1 MNVRQ
6 DIDSLLNNFS
16 GEDLLEEAQRLD
28 YEEDFYSFFRGG
40 WRYFD
45 PSPFCHGM
53 ALEAVA
59 YHLEAVIHG
68 DIKRLIINIPPR
80 MSKSSLTS
88 VALPAWTWCRRWESP
103 TSGPGVQFLHASYS
117 QSLSLRDS
125 VKCRRLIES
134 PWYQK
139 YWGERFR
146 LTGDQNTKTRFDNSR
161 AGSRLCT
168 SVGSTLTGEGGN
180 IIIVDDPN
188 AAQEAFSEA
197 TIHTTIEWWDTA
209 LSTRLNNARDGAFI
223 IIQQRLAEDDLTGHV
238 LSKDVGEWTHLM
250 LPMRYEMDRHTS
262 TVIGWDDPRG
272 CDDDGTPLVEILP
285 DGTRV
290 PRDAQA
296 ADVLREREGELLW
309 PERFGEQEVL
319 QLEATLGPFAAA
331 GQLQQR
337 PEVKGGGIIKRDW
350 WQVWENDTFPICDF
364 IIASLDTSYTEK
376 QENDPS
382 AMTVWGVF
390 SGDRTTYA
398 NNIALNRPMERSS
411 DSGLINIAEHAQR
424 FDDAAQ
430 IKFKMQK
437 AISSGPKLI
446 MLYAWEE
453 WLEFP
458 DLVEKVASTARQ
470 FKVDRL
476 LIENKAA
483 GHSVAQ
489 EIRRLFSSSE
499 FAVQMYDPKGVDK
512 RSRVYAIQHLF
523 SEGMIY
529 APNRQWAEKV
539 IVQAGMFPKAK
550 HDDLV
555 DTVSMALAHLRST
568 GMLQRNDEVRHSVFE
583 SMQHQGKP
591 AEPLYP
597 V

>member
-1 MNVRQ
+1 MRVKQ

-16 GEDLLEEAQRLD
+16 ADDLLEEAQRLN
-28 YEEDFYSFFRGG
+28 YEEDFYSFFKGG

-53 ALEAVA
+53 ALEAVS

-88 VALPAWTWCRRWESP
+88 VALPAWTWSRRWESA

-117 QSLSLRDS
+117 QQLSLRDS

-134 PWYQK
+134 PWYKK
-139 YWGERFR
+139 YWGDRFK
-146 LTGDQNTKTRFDNSR
+146 LTSDQNTKTRFDNSR
-161 AGSRLCT
+161 AGTRLCT

-197 TIHTTIEWWDTA
+197 TIHSTIEWWDTA

-223 IIQQRLAEDDLTGHV
+223 IIQQRLAEDDLTGHI

-250 LPMRYEMDRHTS
+250 LPMRYEMDRHTQ

-272 CDDDGTPLVEILP
+272 CDDDGAPLVEVLS
-285 DGTRV
+285 DGKRV
-290 PRDAQA
+290 PKDPQA
-296 ADVLREREGELLW
+296 AEILREREGELLW

-350 WQVWENDTFPICDF
+350 WQVWENDVFPICDY
-364 IIASLDTSYTEK
+364 IVAALDTSYTEK

-382 AMTVWGVF
+382 AMTIWGVF
-390 SGDRTTYA
+390 SGDRASYA
-398 NNIALNRPMERSS
+398 NKFASNKPMDRNRST
-411 DSGLINIAEHAQR
+411 LIDVAEHAQR
-424 FDDAAQ
+424 FDEATQ
-430 IKFKMQK
+430 IKFRMPQ
-437 AISSGPKLI
+437 AVHSGPKVVL
-446 MLYAWEE
+446 LYAWEE

-458 DLVEKVASTARQ
+458 DLVEKVSQTARKFQ
-470 FKVDRL
+470 VDKL

-489 EIRRLFSSSE
+489 EIRRLFSSAAFS
-499 FAVQMYDPKGVDK
+499 VQMYDPKGVDK
-512 RSRVYAIQHLF
+512 RSRVYAIQHMF
-523 SEGMIY
+523 SEGLVY
-529 APNRQWAEKV
+529 APDKAWAEKV
-539 IVQAGMFPKAK
+539 IVQCGLFPKAK

-555 DTVSMALAHLRST
+555 DTVSMALANLRST
-568 GMLQRNDEVRHSVFE
+568 GMLQRGEEIQQSVYD
-583 SMQHQGKP
+583 SMRYEGKP
-591 AEPLYP
+591 ADPLYP

>member
-6 DIDSLLNNFS
+6 DIDSLLRNYS
-16 GEDLLEEAQRLD
+16 SEALLDEANRVM
-28 YEEDFYSFFRGG
+28 YEEDFYEFFRAG

-45 PSPFCHGM
+45 PSPFAHGM

-88 VALPAWTWCRRWESP
+88 VSLPAWVWARRWESS

-139 YWGERFR
+139 YWGDRFR
-146 LTGDQNTKTRFDNSR
+146 LTSDQNTKTRFDNDR

-223 IIQQRLAEDDLTGHV
+223 IIQQRLAEDDLTGHI
-238 LSKDVGEWTHLM
+238 LSKDVGNWTHLM
-250 LPMRYEMDRHTS
+250 LPMRYEMERHTH
-262 TVIGWDDPRG
+262 TVIGWHDPRG
-272 CDDDGTPLVEILP
+272 VNEAGEPMVTILP
-285 DGTRV
+285 DGLRV
-290 PRDAQA
+290 PSSPEA
-296 ADVLREREGELLW
+296 AIALRKREGQLLW
-309 PERFGEQEVL
+309 PERFGEDEVAE
-319 QLEATLGPFAAA
+319 LESTLGPFASA

-350 WQVWENDTFPICDF
+350 WQPWEHAEFPMCDF
-364 IIASLDTSYTEK
+364 IVAALDTSYTEK

-390 SGDRTTYA
+390 SGDRTNYA
-398 NNIALNRPMERSS
+398 NNFATNNRGMI
-411 DSGLINIAEHAQR
+411 DVADHAHR
-424 FDDAAQ
+424 FDEAAQ
-430 IKFKMQK
+430 IKFKLPNLV
-437 AISSGPKLI
+437 SSAPKVIL
-446 MLYAWEE
+446 LYAWEE

-458 DLVEKVASTARQ
+458 DLVQKVAKTARDC
-470 FKVDRL
+470 KLDRL

-489 EIRRLFSSSE
+489 ELRRVFSSSD
-499 FAVQMYDPKGVDK
+499 FAVQMYDPKGIDK
-512 RSRVYAIQHLF
+512 RSRVYAIQHMF
-523 SEGMIY
+523 SEGLIY
-529 APNRQWAEKV
+529 APNKQWAEKV
-539 IVQAGMFPKAK
+539 IVQTGLFPKAK
-550 HDDLV
+550 HDDLT
-555 DTVSMALAHLRST
+555 DTVSMALSHLRST
-568 GMLQRNDEVRHSVFE
+568 GMLQRTEEVTHSITE
-583 SMQHQGKP
+583 SMRHQGKP
-591 AEPLYP
+591 PEPLYP

>member
-1 MNVRQ
+1 MNIKQ
-6 DIDSLLNNFS
+6 DIDSLLNSFS
-16 GEDLLEEAQRLD
+16 ADDLLEEAQRLN
-28 YEEDFYSFFRGG
+28 YEEDFYSFFKGG

-53 ALEAVA
+53 ALEAVS

-88 VALPAWTWCRRWESP
+88 VALPAWTWSRRWESP

-139 YWGERFR
+139 YWGDRFR
-146 LTGDQNTKTRFDNSR
+146 LTSDQNTKTRFDNSR

-209 LSTRLNNARDGAFI
+209 LSTRLNDARNGAFI
-223 IIQQRLAEDDLTGHV
+223 IIQQRLAEDDLTGHI

-250 LPMRYEMDRHTS
+250 LPMRYEMDRHTH
-262 TVIGWDDPRG
+262 TIIGWDDPRG
-272 CDDDGTPLVEILP
+272 CDDDGAPLVEILH

-290 PRDAQA
+290 PRDTEA
-296 ADVLREREGELLW
+296 AELLREREGELLW
-309 PERFGEQEVL
+309 PERFGDQEVL

-350 WQVWENDTFPICDF
+350 WQVWDHDVFPPCDY
-364 IIASLDTSYTEK
+364 IVASLDTSYTEK

-382 AMTVWGVF
+382 AMTIWGVF
-390 SGDRTTYA
+390 SGDRATYA
-398 NNIALNRPMERSS
+398 NNVAMNRPMERNRSTLL
-411 DSGLINIAEHAQR
+411 DVAEHAQR
-424 FDDAAQ
+424 FDEAAQ
-430 IKFKMQK
+430 IKYRMPQ
-437 AISSGPKLI
+437 AISSAPRVVL
-446 MLYAWEE
+446 LYAWEE

-458 DLVEKVASTARQ
+458 DLVDKVSETARK
-470 FKVDRL
+470 FRIDKL

-489 EIRRLFSSSE
+489 ELKRLFMAHE
-499 FAVQMYDPKGVDK
+499 FSVQMYDPKGIDK
-512 RSRVYAIQHLF
+512 RSRVYAIQHMF
-523 SEGMIY
+523 SEGLIY
-529 APNRQWAEKV
+529 APNKQWAEKV
-539 IVQAGMFPKAK
+539 IVQCGMFPKAK

-555 DTVSMALAHLRST
+555 DTVSMALSHLRSS
-568 GMLQRNDEVRHSVFE
+568 GILQRGEEVTDQLRQ
-583 SMQHQGKP
+583 SMMHEGKAP
-591 AEPLYP
+591 EPLYP

>member
-6 DIDSLLNNFS
+6 DIDSLLRNYS
-16 GEDLLEEAQRLD
+16 AEDLLDEANRMT
-28 YEEDFYSFFRGG
+28 YEEDFYSFFKGG

-45 PSPFCHGM
+45 PSPFVDGM

-68 DIKRLIINIPPR
+68 DIKRLIVNIPPR

-88 VALPAWTWCRRWESP
+88 VALPAWTWARRWESS

-117 QSLSLRDS
+117 QQLSLRDS

-139 YWGERFR
+139 YWSDRFR
-146 LTGDQNTKTRFDNSR
+146 LTSDQNTKTRFDNNR

-197 TIHTTIEWWDTA
+197 TIQTTIEWWDTA
-209 LSTRLNNARDGAFI
+209 LSTRLNNAREGAFI
-223 IIQQRLAEDDLTGHV
+223 IIQQRLAEDDLTGHI

-250 LPMRYEMDRHTS
+250 LPMRYEMERHTY
-262 TVIGWDDPRG
+262 TVIGWHDPRG
-272 CDDDGTPLVEILP
+272 VSDEGEPLVSILP
-285 DGTRV
+285 DGIRV
-290 PRDAQA
+290 PVSAEA
-296 ADVLREREGELLW
+296 AEILREREGELLW
-309 PERFGEQEVL
+309 PERFGETEVA
-319 QLEATLGPFAAA
+319 QLERTLGPFAAA

-350 WQVWENDTFPICDF
+350 WQVWENEANELPVCDY
-364 IIASLDTSYTEK
+364 IVGSLDTSYTEK

-390 SGDRTTYA
+390 SGDSSSYID
-398 NNIALNRPMERSS
+398 NIASNRR
-411 DSGLINIAEHAQR
+411 GLININEHAQR
-424 FDDAAQ
+424 FDEAAQ
-430 IKFKMQK
+430 VKFKMSRIHQS
-437 AISSGPKLI
+437 APKVIL
-446 MLYAWEE
+446 LYAWEE

-458 DLVEKVASTARQ
+458 ELVEKVGWTARK
-470 FKVDRL
+470 FKLDRL

-489 EIRRLFSSSE
+489 EIRRLFSSAD

-512 RSRVYAIQHLF
+512 RSRVYAIQHMF
-523 SEGMIY
+523 SEGMVY

-550 HDDLV
+550 HDDLT
-555 DTVSMALAHLRST
+555 DTVSMALSHLRTT
-568 GMLQRNDEVRHSVFE
+568 GMLQRSEEVTHSVTE
-583 SMQHQGKP
+583 SMRHQGAP
-591 AEPLYP
+591 PEPLYP